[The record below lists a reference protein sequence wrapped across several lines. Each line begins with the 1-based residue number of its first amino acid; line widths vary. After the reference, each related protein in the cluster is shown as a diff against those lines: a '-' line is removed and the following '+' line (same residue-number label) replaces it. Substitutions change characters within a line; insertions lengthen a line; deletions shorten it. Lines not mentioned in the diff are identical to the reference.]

1 MKVFFDHA
9 FKRTFKQ
16 RLLITGMFLFPL
28 ALALAPHPQ
37 EEVPPI
43 GFALYGLIILFS
55 GFLLTK
61 QIIDDRTSG
70 TITRIAAS
78 PVRHVEYLGGHIL
91 AYLGVMAI
99 QNMIFVVMARLV
111 WSSLELSFLL
121 LFLVYLVFSALSITF
136 SLFWHMLFRTYATS
150 IALFSVLSNMVAI
163 AGGLI
168 VPIKLMPQTL
178 KDVAIVLP
186 TYWFAFA
193 IQNTYDM
200 EYVPVFLGLLIVA
213 GFAILFL
220 VIGSRRRLE

>member
-1 MKVFFDHA
+1 MKVFFEHA
-9 FKRTFKQ
+9 FKRTFRQK
-16 RLLITGMFLFPL
+16 LLVSGMLVFPL
-28 ALALAPHPQ
+28 AVAIAPHPV

-43 GFALYGLIILFS
+43 GFSLYGLIILFS

-70 TITRIAAS
+70 TITRIAAA
-78 PVRHVEYLGGHIL
+78 PVRHIEYLSGHIL
-91 AYLGVMAI
+91 AYLSVLAI
-99 QNMIFVVMARLV
+99 QNLIFVVMARV
-111 WSSLELSFLL
+111 MWQSLELSFIL

-136 SLFWHMLFRTYATS
+136 SLFWHMLFRAYATS

-168 VPIKLMPQTL
+168 VPIKLMPEAM

-186 TYWFAFA
+186 TYWFAYS
-193 IQNTYDM
+193 IQNAYDLDHA
-200 EYVPVFLGLLIVA
+200 PVFLGLLIVA

-220 VIGSRRRLE
+220 VIGSRRRLS